1 MRVPFSWLL
10 EYINPGLSPQE
21 LGERMTMAGIEVGA
35 VESFGSPLPGVV
47 VGQVKGIRPH
57 PGRDNLV
64 LVDTDT
70 GNGIHE
76 IVCGAKNMAVGD
88 KVAVA
93 RPGAVLP
100 GGWEIKERPIYG
112 VTSAGMLCSARELG
126 LELGSD
132 QEILIL
138 DKNITVEEKVDQV
151 LGFGDQILC
160 LDLTPNRA
168 DCLGMLGVAFEV
180 AALTGGKVKMPAMN
194 LPETEMPAY
203 EAVKVD
209 IDDRNLCPRYTAR
222 VIREIQIGPSPIWM
236 QLRLMKAGVRPIN
249 NIVDVTNYV
258 MWETGQ
264 PLHAF
269 DLQLLKERKILVRRA
284 RMGEKLITL
293 DGVER
298 ELTDEDV
305 VIADNNKPVGLAGV
319 MGGENTEIT
328 AATREVLIE
337 AAVFNPTSIRK
348 TARRLSLPS
357 EASQRFERGVNPE
370 AVMWAQNR
378 AALLLNELAGGKVL
392 SGVVDENYSTVE
404 PHHLTVSACRI
415 GRILGI
421 DIDMAEI
428 LALLNNLGF
437 FVSPSEDDLIEV
449 TVPLRRA
456 DVKIEE
462 DIVEEVA
469 RLYGYDRIPLTLPR
483 GELIE
488 NREEEEERFKG
499 AIKEIMISAGF
510 YECIAHAFIN
520 PSGLH
525 HLRLPE
531 HDPRMSYIP
540 VRNPFSE
547 EQSAMRT
554 TLVPG
559 LLKAVQHN
567 CSFSELNQLLFEV
580 GSVYIADSLPL
591 EEKPAEKPTLGMAVS
606 GIIPEPNWVVP
617 SVKADFFV
625 IKGVLETIL
634 RRYGIEGVKFIQQV
648 LPFTHPARSALVKV
662 DDVVL
667 GFIGQLHPEVA
678 EAWEIDQPVT
688 VSEIDLTLLFEMA
701 KPVPCFTPLPRY
713 PAAKRDIAVIVDRNI
728 ASEDLAQTIREAG
741 KDFVSRVVLF
751 DLFEGKQIPASK
763 RSLAYSITFR
773 RDEGTLTDTEVNR
786 VFEDIKNALLS
797 RGAVLRGEGS

>member
-10 EYINPGLSPQE
+10 EYIDPGLSPQE
-21 LGERMTMAGIEVGA
+21 LGERMTMAGIEVEA

-70 GNGIHE
+70 GNGIHK

-151 LGFGDQILC
+151 LGFDDQILC

-194 LPETEMPAY
+194 LPETEIPVY

-236 QLRLMKAGVRPIN
+236 QMRLMKAGVRPIN
-249 NIVDVTNYV
+249 NIVDISNYV

-298 ELTDEDV
+298 ALTDEDL

-392 SGVVDENYSTVE
+392 SGVVDENYSTVK
-404 PHHLTVSACRI
+404 PHHLSVSACRI
-415 GRILGI
+415 SRILGI
-421 DIDMAEI
+421 DIDTAEVS
-428 LALLNNLGF
+428 ALLDNLGF
-437 FVSPSEDDLIEV
+437 SISPSEDDLIEV
-449 TVPLRRA
+449 TIPLRRA
-456 DVKIEE
+456 DVRIEE

-488 NREEEEERFKG
+488 NREKEEERFKD

-510 YECIAHAFIN
+510 YECIAYSFIN
-520 PSGLH
+520 PSGLRQ
-525 HLRLPE
+525 LRLPDN
-531 HDPRMSYIP
+531 DPRMNYIP

-567 CSFSELNQLLFEV
+567 CSFSEVNQLLFEV
-580 GSVYIADSLPL
+580 GSVYMADSLPL
-591 EEKPAEKPTLGMAVS
+591 KEQPAEKPILGMAVT
-606 GIIPEPNWVVP
+606 GIIPEQNWVIP
-617 SVKADFFV
+617 SGKADFFV
-625 IKGVLETIL
+625 IKGVLETIFK
-634 RRYGIEGVKFIQQV
+634 RYGIERVRFIPQAF
-648 LPFTHPARSALVKV
+648 PFTHPARSAMVKV
-662 DDVVL
+662 DDNVL
-667 GFIGQLHPEVA
+667 GFIGQIHPEVA
-678 EAWEIDQPVT
+678 GDWEIDQPVT
-688 VSEIDLTLLFEMA
+688 VSEIDLTLLFKMA
-701 KPVPCFTPLPRY
+701 QPVPCFTPLPRY
-713 PAAKRDIAVIVDRNI
+713 PAAKRDIAVIVDKNI
-728 ASEDLAQTIREAG
+728 ASEELAQVIEEAG
-741 KDFVSRVVLF
+741 RDFVSRVVLF
-751 DLFEGKQIPASK
+751 DLFEGKQIPAGK
-763 RSLAYSITFR
+763 RSLAYSVTFR
-773 RDEGTLTDTEVNR
+773 RDEGTLTDEEVNR
-786 VFEDIKNALLS
+786 VFEDIKNALVS
-797 RGAVLRGEGS
+797 RGAILRGEGT